1 MLQGEM
7 KVTKGRKRS
16 NFHIFISGAFIFCY
30 RGKFVLSA
38 DRKLGMANTMVQSDL
53 TFDLGLK
60 VIWRSH

>member
-16 NFHIFISGAFIFCY
+16 NFHIFLSGAFNVRY

-53 TFDLGLK
+53 TFDLGFK
-60 VIWRSH
+60 VVWRSY